1 MPAKK
6 FSRKLLNKLIGTS
19 KRVSKRKRK
28 SKRKIRR
35 KLQSRS
41 VSGKVTLPL
50 DVSSP
55 EDLPTFLKTLKSKN
69 LTIILVYA
77 TWCPHCHTIMPH
89 FDAASKNPNNTI
101 ASVKINETMLHDVN
115 KSISQNVNKSAKPIN
130 VEGYPSILIV
140 NKSGEKVT
148 DINPVNDTS
157 VLESVMKKAGT
168 FAKNVSLTS
177 QNRVNNKV
185 TPSVPKGVLGI
196 ENKGLANKAYNSSL
210 IELYNSNHPSNVNI
224 PEANELP
231 ESPVDMIIPPDND
244 ENTVTLKRQSVGG
257 SLMSAM
263 ARTTY
268 SLAPTAALLTTA
280 AMIMKTK
287 KTKKRKK
294 R

>member
-6 FSRKLLNKLIGTS
+6 FSRRLLNKLIGTS

-177 QNRVNNKV
+177 QKRVNNKV

>member
-1 MPAKK
+1 
-6 FSRKLLNKLIGTS
+6 
-19 KRVSKRKRK
+19 
-28 SKRKIRR
+28 
-35 KLQSRS
+35 
-41 VSGKVTLPL
+41 
-50 DVSSP
+50 
-55 EDLPTFLKTLKSKN
+55 
-69 LTIILVYA
+69 
-77 TWCPHCHTIMPH
+77 MPH

-101 ASVKINETMLHDVN
+101 ASVTINETMLPDVN
-115 KSISQNVNKSAKPIN
+115 KYISQNVNKSATPIN
-130 VEGYPSILIV
+130 VKGYPSILIV

-168 FAKNVSLTS
+168 FAKNVSITS

-210 IELYNSNHPSNVNI
+210 IELYNSNNPSNINI